1 MEQLLNENELAELT
15 NLAVGTLQQW
25 RCTKSGPPYLKLGR
39 AVRYR
44 ASDVLQWLDTSVVVV
59 AA

>member
-1 MEQLLNENELAELT
+1 METLLNENELAELT
-15 NLAVGTLQQW
+15 GLAVGTLQQW
-25 RCTKSGPPYLKLGR
+25 RCTKNGPPYLKLGR

-44 ASDVLQWLDTSVVVV
+44 ASDVLQWLDSSVV